1 MLSCNIVGM
10 ECPTTPPYPLDYTK
24 YSIVPDYFNYAGI
37 HRPVVLYTVPQ
48 TFIDDITVH
57 TDINDT
63 TGVVHYTVSYNVGEY
78 GVVDPACHVELLD
91 HQGVMVS
98 NGTGLVGTLYIPEA
112 NFWWPRLT
120 HSRPG
125 YLYTFKVSL
134 IDNDELL
141 DVYRLCIGLR
151 TLQWNSTTLL
161 LNKRPIYLAGFG
173 KHEDANIQK
182 SWVKSQTCPDF
193 SVKQGYLNHMRMMVA
208 IGLRSVLSCD
218 DLLFTSL
225 LVWRE
230 RNLLRHH
237 RGVKGR
243 LEVLQDFVNLAMGHH
258 VGFGEL
264 AHSGFLLAGIGHIYR
279 VEEGKS
285 EGEGDL
291 GTKDGAVRQGKEG
304 DLGTRDGVVRWGEE
318 GELGTQ
324 NSVVRQG
331 EEGDLGTQ
339 NSAMRQ
345 GEEGDLGTQNS
356 VVRQGE
362 RDGGR
367 LRGKG
372 LDNALLVR
380 DYNLMTWL
388 GANSFRTSHYPYAEE
403 TLLMADQEGFMVI
416 DESPACS
423 LDGFDVILLEE
434 HKAMLQEMVLRDK
447 NHPSVIMWSLA
458 NEPRTDKPEAEDY
471 FRYALGNI
479 QIYVL
484 LIRRAQGGGRT
495 IRHSHV
501 QTCRGTLAVC
511 WEQHQSGYLSILEFT
526 RRLDNSRPITF
537 VTSQGVHIDK
547 AVQYMDIIC
556 VNRYRAWYSDP
567 GRLDLISY
575 QVERE
580 LTNWHDRFK
589 KPVLVTEYGA
599 GAISGMHVLPAVMWT
614 EDYLMLTLK
623 QHFPVFDKLRGEGF
637 LLGEMIW
644 NFADFQTPQEVIRPM
659 RCVKGLFT
667 RERQPKMAAHLTRW
681 RYWSLAANMTGIALP
696 ADLMFIGV
704 P

>member
-1 MLSCNIVGM
+1 MKLVNWLTSIPSVF
-10 ECPTTPPYPLDYTK
+10 PQTAFRYPLDYTK

-48 TFIDDITVH
+48 TFIDDIIVH

-63 TGVVHYTVSYNVGEY
+63 TGVVHYTVSYIVGEY

-98 NGTGLVGTLYIPEA
+98 HGTGLFGTLYIPEA
-112 NFWWPRLT
+112 NLWWPRLT
-120 HSRPG
+120 HPRPG
-125 YLYTFKVSL
+125 YLYTLKVSL

-161 LNKRPIYLAGFG
+161 LNKKPIYLAGFG
-173 KHEDANIQK
+173 KHEDAN
-182 SWVKSQTCPDF
+182 
-193 SVKQGYLNHMRMMVA
+193 
-208 IGLRSVLSCD
+208 
-218 DLLFTSL
+218 
-225 LVWRE
+225 
-230 RNLLRHH
+230 
-237 RGVKGR
+237 
-243 LEVLQDFVNLAMGHH
+243 
-258 VGFGEL
+258 
-264 AHSGFLLAGIGHIYR
+264 
-279 VEEGKS
+279 
-285 EGEGDL
+285 
-291 GTKDGAVRQGKEG
+291 
-304 DLGTRDGVVRWGEE
+304 
-318 GELGTQ
+318 
-324 NSVVRQG
+324 
-331 EEGDLGTQ
+331 
-339 NSAMRQ
+339 
-345 GEEGDLGTQNS
+345 
-356 VVRQGE
+356 
-362 RDGGR
+362 

-423 LDGFDVILLEE
+423 LDGFDVILLEV
-434 HKAMLQEMVLRDK
+434 HKAMLQEMILRDK

-471 FRYALGNI
+471 FRSL
-479 QIYVL
+479 V
-484 LIRRAQGGGRT
+484 
-495 IRHSHV
+495 
-501 QTCRGTLAVC
+501 
-511 WEQHQSGYLSILEFT
+511 EFT
-526 RRLDNSRPITF
+526 RGLDNSRPITF
-537 VTSQGVHIDK
+537 VTSQGVHSDK
-547 AVQYMDIIC
+547 AVQYMDIVC

-644 NFADFQTPQEVIRPM
+644 NFADFQTPQEVIRPVH
-659 RCVKGLFT
+659 CVKGLFT
-667 RERQPKMAAHLTRW
+667 RDRQPKMAAHLTRW